1 MDIQARV
8 PAALCALHNFMRRHE
23 PDALFSDLDDVE
35 EEWNLLM
42 DMEEEVDEEFYGHLG
57 DGLTT
62 AAERRRAEALHDCI
76 AQDMWLDYQHVLQE
90 RGML

>member
-1 MDIQARV
+1 MDVQARV
-8 PAALCALHNFMRRHE
+8 PAALCALHNFMCRHE

-35 EEWNLLM
+35 EEWNVLT

-57 DGLTT
+57 DGPTI
-62 AAERRRAEALHDCI
+62 AAERQRAEALCDRI
-76 AQDMWLDYQHVLQE
+76 AQDMWLDYQRVLEE